1 MFRKRI
7 SWIANKK
14 RLDNMVISL
23 PSVIILPTCERANT
37 VDLCAR
43 PASKHVSEA
52 ALAVTDNLPNDRMET
67 FPVKVVTMV
76 KKWGFYRYMGTINST
91 QTLWKIPLSLEPIY
105 HCLKVYTPWK
115 FTDYV

>member
-1 MFRKRI
+1 
-7 SWIANKK
+7 
-14 RLDNMVISL
+14 MVISL

-43 PASKHVSEA
+43 PAGKHVSEA

-91 QTLWKIPLSLEPIY
+91 QTLENSTFFGTHLSLFESLYP
-105 HCLKVYTPWK
+105 LEVY
-115 FTDYV
+115 